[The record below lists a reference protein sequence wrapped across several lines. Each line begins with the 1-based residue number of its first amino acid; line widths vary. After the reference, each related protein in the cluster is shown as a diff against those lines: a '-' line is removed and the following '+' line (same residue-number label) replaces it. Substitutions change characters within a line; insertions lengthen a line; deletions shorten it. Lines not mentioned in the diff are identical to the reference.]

1 MWGIIGW
8 GYGNVRGQDRSKS
21 QGCFLRWRQRNGL
34 IHMPE
39 LWKNWPDVFNR
50 SLSQGQEHSKP
61 VQKKWTDLG
70 KKRHE
75 GFSLIVCGQIQKKM
89 VKERL
94 AKDREVNGMRWNGFI
109 KPIYLSWVRQAASHL
124 LSEGNGVNLTSLD
137 LHCTFPMG
145 SHGKFL
151 RKGRGDFA
159 QSINP
164 WCKSSGAV
172 RLEGSYQGSV
182 KHHSADLAKCFCKW
196 AWH

>member
-8 GYGNVRGQDRSKS
+8 GYGNVCGQDRSKS

-61 VQKKWTDLG
+61 VQKWTDLG

-75 GFSLIVCGQIQKKM
+75 GFSLIAYGQIQKKM

-94 AKDREVNGMRWNGFI
+94 AKEREINGMRWNGFI

-124 LSEGNGVNLTSLD
+124 LSAGNEVNLTSLD
-137 LHCTFPMG
+137 LHCTFHTVPC
-145 SHGKFL
+145 GKLF

-159 QSINP
+159 QGINP
-164 WCKSSGAV
+164 LKTRCENSKTF
-172 RLEGSYQGSV
+172 RLEGS
-182 KHHSADLAKCFCKW
+182 
-196 AWH
+196 